1 MIEKEINSLYYYRIN
16 CCYNYLAIL
25 STIAFI
31 SFNGYLK
38 DARDSARMTDLNS
51 IDYALSVYLTQE
63 GKLPIPDDYVTIT
76 ASGEE
81 IGYQGYIGDKIL
93 NKIGVNNGGE
103 DPLDGTYYTYLIN
116 NNKNK
121 YKLLGFFESLNNSI
135 SLLDNMSEK
144 AYAGINY
151 TNRIPN
157 IRGNRFGLL
166 VMSGTNN
173 PIQTS
178 GTGVDVINTNSG
190 YIAYFSNNETISGT
204 GLVLGAIKQN
214 YYIGNIMS
222 SCKEY
227 LSVKKDYQDG
237 TYLINPSGEGL
248 NQVYCDMTTDGG
260 GWTLL
265 IRSKAGKIIQIR
277 TAKVSLIRS
286 PNQLNGA
293 KLSTKDLI
301 AFLKNIGT
309 NTYETRVTYN
319 KFPRKPYWQ
328 WNNGYVGGFP
338 LKEDSY
344 VGVRPSPGLPFKQSY
359 KNSYVLDY
367 DNQEVGYLEGCALG
381 WGPYVGNSQ
390 CSSVWAYS
398 TGENN
403 FRSGFGFVPN
413 ACGGGFSG
421 TGTDGIDEYDHE
433 NDCHASGNFWVR

>member
-63 GKLPIPDDYVTIT
+63 WKLPIPDDYVTIT
-76 ASGEE
+76 ASWEE
-81 IGYQGYIGDKIL
+81 IWYQWYIWDKIL
-93 NKIGVNNGGE
+93 NKIGVNNWWE
-103 DPLDGTYYTYLIN
+103 DPLDWTYYTYLIN

-121 YKLLGFFESLNNSI
+121 YKLLWFFESLNNSI

-144 AYAGINY
+144 AYAWINY

-157 IRGNRFGLL
+157 IRWNRFWLL
-166 VMSGTNN
+166 VMSWTNN

-178 GTGVDVINTNSG
+178 WTGVDVINTNSG
-190 YIAYFSNNETISGT
+190 YIAYFSNNETISWT
-204 GLVLGAIKQN
+204 WLVLWAIKQN
-214 YYIGNIMS
+214 YYIWNIMS

-227 LSVKKDYQDG
+227 LSVKKDYQDW
-237 TYLINPSGEGL
+237 TYLINPSGEWL
-248 NQVYCDMTTDGG
+248 NQVYCDMTTDWGW
-260 GWTLL
+260 WTLL
-265 IRSKAGKIIQIR
+265 IRSKAWKIIQIR

-301 AFLKNIGT
+301 AFLKNIWT

-328 WNNGYVGGFP
+328 WNNWYVGWFP

-344 VGVRPSPGLPFKQSY
+344 VWVRPSPGLPFKQSY

-381 WGPYVGNSQ
+381 WGPYVWNSQ

-398 TGENN
+398 TWENN
-403 FRSGFGFVPN
+403 FRSWFGFVPN
-413 ACGGGFSG
+413 ACGGGFSW

-433 NDCHASGNFWVR
+433 NDCHASWNFWVR